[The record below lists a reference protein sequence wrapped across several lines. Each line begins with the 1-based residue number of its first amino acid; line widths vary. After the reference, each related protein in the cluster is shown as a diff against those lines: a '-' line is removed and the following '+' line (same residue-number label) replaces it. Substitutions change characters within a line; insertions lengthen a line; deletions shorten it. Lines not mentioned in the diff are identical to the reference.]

1 MKIGKSHVFVLILAL
16 IIIYAAFVSGS
27 GGYCSA
33 REFFSGRHDEEDDAC
48 IAKLIKRAD
57 AGNIYAANRLR
68 YPHEAYI
75 KRTCKKEVE
84 SLGER
89 ERYYFE
95 LYIQNRCEAWGFETP
110 KSKGGE
116 ANTTSGGGN
125 LARGDTNATDGEG
138 NLTRES
144 TNIIRDEAYA
154 IKRDMNSTGGLNAEQ

>member
-1 MKIGKSHVFVLILAL
+1 MPGNKASLKIGKSHVFVLILAL
-16 IIIYAAFVSGS
+16 IIIYAACVSGS

-116 ANTTSGGGN
+116 ANTTSGE
-125 LARGDTNATDGEG
+125 R
-138 NLTRES
+138 NLTREGA
-144 TNIIRDEAYA
+144 NAIRDEIGA
-154 IKRDMNSTGGLNAEQ
+154 IKDDVNSTGGLNAWQ

>member
-1 MKIGKSHVFVLILAL
+1 MKIGKSHVFVLVLAL

-57 AGNIYAANRLR
+57 DGNSFAENRLR
-68 YPHEAYI
+68 YPTMEYI
-75 KRTCKKEVE
+75 KRVCEKGVE

-89 ERYYFE
+89 ERFYFE
-95 LYIQNRCEAWGFETP
+95 RYSKDRCSAWSFKTP

-116 ANTTSGGGN
+116 ANTTSG
-125 LARGDTNATDGEG
+125 DTNATDDEG
-138 NLTRES
+138 NLTREGAN
-144 TNIIRDEAYA
+144 TIRNEAGA
-154 IKRDMNSTGGLNAEQ
+154 IKRDVNSTGESNAGQ

>member
-57 AGNIYAANRLR
+57 DGNSFAENRLR
-68 YPHEAYI
+68 YPTMEYI
-75 KRTCKKEVE
+75 KRVCEKGVE

-89 ERYYFE
+89 ERFYFE
-95 LYIQNRCEAWGFETP
+95 RYSKDRCSAWSFKTP

-116 ANTTSGGGN
+116 ANTTSG
-125 LARGDTNATDGEG
+125 DTNATDDEG
-138 NLTRES
+138 NLTREGAN
-144 TNIIRDEAYA
+144 TIRNEAGA
-154 IKRDMNSTGGLNAEQ
+154 IKRDINSTGESNAGQ

>member
-1 MKIGKSHVFVLILAL
+1 MLAVAL

-125 LARGDTNATDGEG
+125 LARKGMDTIHNATGV
-138 NLTRES
+138 
-144 TNIIRDEAYA
+144 
-154 IKRDMNSTGGLNAEQ
+154 IKRDINSTGGLNAGQ